1 MLLALVCDP
10 LNFLLAIVFSFF
22 YLLTFTFLH
31 ELPSRIIMGKSC
43 FNYFTKSSQLQSTRL
58 SIFALLIQYY
68 NSIFNFHLH
77 SYFRQLFYSCLAGQL
92 ILMICFIQSLANID
106 EVVAR
111 IRLRIR
117 KLDSEIRTSIRQQTE
132 VANNG
137 RQVQITTVTLV

>member
-1 MLLALVCDP
+1 MLFWNVLTIFRYAGVYSRKCQYFSYNDYLGRFITYNFLKNIIIHLMLLALVCDP

-31 ELPSRIIMGKSC
+31 ELLSRIIMGKSC

-77 SYFRQLFYSCLAGQL
+77 SYFRQLFYSCLAG
-92 ILMICFIQSLANID
+92 
-106 EVVAR
+106 
-111 IRLRIR
+111 
-117 KLDSEIRTSIRQQTE
+117 
-132 VANNG
+132 
-137 RQVQITTVTLV
+137 